1 MRDKAIDDFLPA
13 LKFVFN
19 WFVTSNIKD
28 LDDIL
33 FANDYKLFF
42 DEDSGIVLFSSDEM
56 GILSVDLNSIN
67 LDEVNFDV
75 DNLETITHVRLMT
88 RSNRYKQRKSFR
100 KDISKKLMPKAFHPT
115 RWCDWCMPKDEK
127 K

>member
-75 DNLETITHVRLMT
+75 DNLETIIHVRLMT

-115 RWCDWCMPKDEK
+115 R
-127 K
+127 